1 MIDLRDPRVLEALI
15 GRPSPSVLTPIDRAL
30 VRDQSVLITGGG
42 GSIGS
47 ALAHEVAAC
56 RPARL
61 TIVEQCELNLFDVE
75 RTLTAAFPNLV
86 LEAVLGD
93 VTRRGDLEQAFQRAR
108 PDVVYHAAAY
118 KHVTMTERAL
128 VPTIRTNVFGTLF
141 TLRAAQESGARFVL
155 ISTDKAAEA
164 RSVMGASKRLA
175 ELVTIAERRPGF
187 EPIAVRF
194 GNILGS
200 SGSLVPLVLS
210 SLREGRTIQVTHP
223 EATRYFMSPQEA
235 VSLVIKSDLMGPDGQ
250 IYMLDMGQP
259 IRVLDLVERLIAM
272 GTPRGQQ
279 PPPIEFIGLRP
290 GEKLQEQLSSGN
302 TALVRSR
309 HPRIFVADQTDIH
322 VPRLR
327 SFMELLGD
335 AVRRSDSFA
344 TLEALRHAVPE
355 YEPSSDT
362 WNRELSR
369 IDQSLNGAP
378 SRQVLLPFSPTIN

>member
-1 MIDLRDPRVLEALI
+1 MIDLRDPRVLETLL
-15 GRPSPSVLTPIDRAL
+15 GRPSPSVLTPIDREL

-56 RPARL
+56 RPQRL

-75 RTLTAAFPNLV
+75 RDLLAAFPSLA
-86 LEAVLGD
+86 LDAVLGD

-118 KHVTMTERAL
+118 KHVTMTERAI
-128 VPTIRTNVFGTLF
+128 VPSVRTNVFGTLF
-141 TLRAAQESGARFVL
+141 TLRAAQETGARFVL
-155 ISTDKAAEA
+155 VSTDKAADA
-164 RSVMGASKRLA
+164 RSVMGATKRLA
-175 ELVTIAERRPGF
+175 ELVTLAERRPGF

-200 SGSLVPLVLS
+200 SGSLVPLVLES
-210 SLREGRTIQVTHP
+210 VRDGRTVQVTHP
-223 EATRYFMSPQEA
+223 EATRFFMSPHEA

-250 IYMLDMGQP
+250 IYCLDMGRP
-259 IRVLDLVERLIAM
+259 VRVLDLVERLIAM
-272 GTPRGQQ
+272 GTPRGQE

-290 GEKLQEQLSSGN
+290 GEKLQEQLSSSHM
-302 TALVRSR
+302 TLTRSR
-309 HPRIFVADQTDIH
+309 HPRIFVADNPPIH

-327 SFMELLGD
+327 GFMELLGD
-335 AVRRSDSFA
+335 AIRRSDSFA
-344 TLEALRHAVPE
+344 ALEALRRAVPE
-355 YEPSSDT
+355 YEPSSET

-369 IDQSLNGAP
+369 IDEGLGAN